1 VFAQRFIRYKSFIVN
16 QTPNILSRTI
26 KWITYIWESR
36 FILFRPGGQRRGE
49 RFADACVLE
58 RDRFGGGS
66 VMVWG
71 GISHRL
77 KSPLIVITGNLTDV
91 RYLLSISPH
100 RCSIGDKSGL
110 YRGQSSGLMLWLA
123 RTSWQTLAAW
133 GRALSCWKIRWC
145 CCTNGTE

>member
-1 VFAQRFIRYKSFIVN
+1 MIIHN
-16 QTPNILSRTI
+16 
-26 KWITYIWESR
+26 
-36 FILFRPGGQRRGE
+36 QRRGE

-91 RYLLSISPH
+91 RY
-100 RCSIGDKSGL
+100 RD
-110 YRGQSSGLMLWLA
+110 
-123 RTSWQTLAAW
+123 
-133 GRALSCWKIRWC
+133 
-145 CCTNGTE
+145 EE